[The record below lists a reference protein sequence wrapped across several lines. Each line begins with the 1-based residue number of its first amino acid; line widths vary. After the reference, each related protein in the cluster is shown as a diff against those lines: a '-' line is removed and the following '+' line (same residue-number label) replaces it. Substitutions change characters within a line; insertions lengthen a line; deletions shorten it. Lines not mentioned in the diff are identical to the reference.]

1 MKIAF
6 KIPPVVDNFSDLHLL
21 VEAGEEDISFLI
33 FSKNPLSIKGYYSYN
48 LSKHISPAEYAAAIK
63 KIILEEDVLKQIFI
77 SVNIFYNFNAST
89 LIPTVYFID
98 EEKNNV
104 CNLMFGQDKAAI
116 CFHENV
122 KNQNIKLVYRVPD
135 KVYET
140 LNLAFPK
147 NIFAHSTSEQINL
160 MASKSNTLQCI
171 VSHANIKILLFKEGK
186 IQLVQYFDYE
196 TPADVCYH
204 LLNVCERFQIPAA
217 SINIILSGMIDRDS
231 SLFTEVYK
239 YFLHV
244 SFSAAFR
251 EVIIAENLQELPPHF
266 YHHLTALAQCV

>member
-33 FSKNPLSIKGYYSYN
+33 FSKNPLSIQGYYSYN

-63 KIILEEDVLKQIFI
+63 KIILEEDVLKQVFI
-77 SVNIFYNFNAST
+77 SVNIFYNFNTST
-89 LIPTVYFID
+89 LIPTAYFID

-104 CNLMFGQDKAAI
+104 CDVMFGQDKAAI

-122 KNQNIKLVYRVPD
+122 KGKDIKLVYRVPD

-147 NIFAHSTSEQINL
+147 NKIGRASCRERVL
-160 MASKSNTLQCI
+160 MP
-171 VSHANIKILLFKEGK
+171 V
-186 IQLVQYFDYE
+186 
-196 TPADVCYH
+196 
-204 LLNVCERFQIPAA
+204 
-217 SINIILSGMIDRDS
+217 
-231 SLFTEVYK
+231 
-239 YFLHV
+239 
-244 SFSAAFR
+244 
-251 EVIIAENLQELPPHF
+251 
-266 YHHLTALAQCV
+266 